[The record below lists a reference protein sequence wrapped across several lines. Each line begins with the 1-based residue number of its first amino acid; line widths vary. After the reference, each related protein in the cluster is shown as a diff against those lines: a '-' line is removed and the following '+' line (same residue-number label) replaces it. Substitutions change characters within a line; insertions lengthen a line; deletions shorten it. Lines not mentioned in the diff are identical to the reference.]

1 MAGKKP
7 ETDRGRIEEFKLS
20 KPILLNGN
28 AVTELKIEID
38 HINFGINKKTKK
50 LNKSKRTHFTIS
62 DVVRFLRELHDED
75 IEPIERD
82 GHVLRFAVRV
92 NCPVAGK
99 FFGKEF
105 ILIFDTNEQR
115 KNEVHTITIVPG
127 W

>member
-1 MAGKKP
+1 MAPKPP
-7 ETDRGRIEEFKLS
+7 ETDRGRIEAVKLS

-50 LNKSKRTHFTIS
+50 LNTSRRMNFTIG
-62 DVVRFLRELHDED
+62 DVVRFLRELDDED
-75 IEPIERD
+75 IEPEDRD
-82 GHVLRFAVRV
+82 GPVLRFAVRV
-92 NCPVAGK
+92 NCPVVGK
-99 FFGKEF
+99 FFNKEF

>member
-1 MAGKKP
+1 MPAKTPK
-7 ETDRGRIEEFKLS
+7 TDRGRIEEVKLL

-28 AVTELKIEID
+28 PVTELKIELD
-38 HINFGINKKTKK
+38 HINFGISKKTKK
-50 LNKSKRTHFTIS
+50 LNKSRRTTFTVS

-75 IEPIERD
+75 IEPEERD
-82 GHVLRFAVRV
+82 GPVLRFAVRV
-92 NCPVAGK
+92 NCPLAGK
-99 FFGKEF
+99 FFNKEF

>member
-7 ETDRGRIEEFKLS
+7 ETDRGKIEEFRLS

-28 AVTELKIEID
+28 AVTMLKIEID

-50 LNKSKRTHFTIS
+50 LNKSRRSSFTIS

-75 IEPIERD
+75 IEPDDRD
-82 GHVLRFAVRV
+82 GPVLRFTVRV
-92 NCPVAGK
+92 NCPVPGK
-99 FFGKEF
+99 FFNKEF
-105 ILIFDTNEQR
+105 ILIFDTHEQR

>member
-1 MAGKKP
+1 MAAKKP

-28 AVTELKIEID
+28 AVTILKIEID

-50 LNKSKRTHFTIS
+50 LNRSRRTSFTIS
-62 DVVRFLRELHDED
+62 DVVRILRELDDED

-82 GHVLRFAVRV
+82 GPVLRFAVRV
-92 NCPVAGK
+92 NCPVPGK
-99 FFGKEF
+99 FFNKEF
-105 ILIFDTNEQR
+105 ILIFDTHEHR
-115 KNEVHTITIVPG
+115 KNEVHTITLVPG